1 MRILGCTTAG
11 AGHLGPMVPVLRA
24 CERAGHEVLVACPA
38 SFVPQVEEVG
48 LAATPFGEPDPD
60 DLRAVM
66 APLPGMPP
74 DEANRVVVRD
84 VFGRLDA
91 SAALAE
97 LDGTMG
103 AWRPD
108 VVVRDPSEFASLL
121 LAGHRGVPA
130 VRVSISLL
138 ASDVAFGDA
147 ALEALGAVADDHG
160 LRAPAHPSDGP
171 VLAAAPASFDP
182 PGSLDPATVHRHGG
196 PLGPRDVPAAVP
208 PGDEPLVYVTF
219 GTVAPSLGVWPG
231 LYRTVVDALADLPVR
246 VLVTTGSGVDVDDLG
261 PVPAGTA
268 VVPFVPQDDVLAHAA
283 VMVAHGGFG
292 TVLGALR
299 AGVPMILAPL
309 FADQPYNAARVAEV
323 GAGVI
328 VETTN
333 DPGVVPPGLADEVL
347 RGVTRMLADDD
358 VRGRAGAFAQEMA
371 SQPDLASL
379 VARLATIATPPA
391 PAGPA
396 VAGQPAP
403 PSG

>member
-1 MRILGCTTAG
+1 MRILGSTTAG

-24 CERAGHEVLVACPA
+24 CERAGHEVRVACPA

-48 LAATPFGEPDPD
+48 LAAAPFGEPDPD

-84 VFGRLDA
+84 VFGRLDT
-91 SAALAE
+91 SAALPG
-97 LDGTMG
+97 LDTAM
-103 AWRPD
+103 ASWRPD
-108 VVVRDPSEFASLL
+108 VLVRDPSEFASLL
-121 LAGHRGVPA
+121 LAGHHGVPT

-138 ASDVAFGDA
+138 ANDAAFGDA
-147 ALEALGAVADDHG
+147 ALESLGAVAGDHG

-182 PGSLDPATVHRHGG
+182 PDGLGAAAVHRHGG
-196 PLGPRDVPAAVP
+196 PVGPRDVPSAAP

-231 LYRTVVDALADLPVR
+231 LYRTVIDALADMPVR
-246 VLVTTGSGVDVDDLG
+246 VLVTTGSGVDVDELG
-261 PVPAGTA
+261 PVPASTA

-292 TVLGALR
+292 TVIGALR
-299 AGVPMILAPL
+299 AGVPMVLAPL

-323 GAGVI
+323 GAGVV

-333 DPGVVPPGLADEVL
+333 DPGVVPPGLADDVR
-347 RGVTRMLADDD
+347 RGVARMLVDDD
-358 VRGRAGAFAQEMA
+358 VRGRAGAFAREMA
-371 SQPDLASL
+371 TQPDLDSL
-379 VARLATIATPPA
+379 VGRLAEIATPPA
-391 PAGPA
+391 APGP
-396 VAGQPAP
+396 VATAQPAP